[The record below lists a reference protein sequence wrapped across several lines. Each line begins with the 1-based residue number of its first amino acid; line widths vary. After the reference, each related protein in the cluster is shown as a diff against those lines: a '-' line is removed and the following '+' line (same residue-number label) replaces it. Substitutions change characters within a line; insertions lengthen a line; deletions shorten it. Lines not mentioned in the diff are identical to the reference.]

1 MTPTAPATPSAGGR
15 EARSSSVTERLA
27 VWTSHRSGLA
37 LAGWAVALMAAIAMT
52 AAFVGD
58 ALSGDE
64 EITSNTESRRADQLQ
79 AQRLVDGSPDAT
91 EVVVVRSA
99 TATVEQPRFRRRVET
114 LAAKLL
120 QAGAIRVSTFYDTG
134 DRRLVSRDE
143 HASGML
149 VALGR
154 DGEDKAEDAVDAV
167 RRADG
172 QAGFDVAI
180 TGEFTLDGDFAAL
193 AEEDLRNGE
202 LGFGLPVALLVL
214 LLVFGSVVAGLI
226 PLLLAVVS
234 ITVALALVALVGQA
248 FPLSVFATNMLT
260 GMGLALGI
268 DYSLFILSRYREERQ
283 RGRERADAIAA
294 TGATASRAVLFSGIA
309 FTLAMLGL
317 LLVPS
322 TIMRSLAVGA
332 ITAALVSVAAA
343 LTLMPALLG
352 LLGDRVDA
360 LRIPVFGQGARQPE
374 SRFWARIVRGVTRRP
389 RLGLVPVTVALL
401 ALAVP
406 VLSMRSGEAGVQTLP
421 DRLTAKQGYLALNAA
436 FPGETTEPVE
446 IVVDGDAGSP
456 AVRAGIARLT
466 REIAGSELFGPPE
479 TETSRT
485 GDLTVLT
492 VPIQGDPLSA
502 QALDAVRD
510 LRSEQLPAAFPDTE
524 VLVAGDTAES
534 IDASDTMNR
543 WLPIVLAFVLGL
555 SFALLTI
562 AFRSL
567 VAAAKAIAVNL
578 LSVGAAYG
586 LLVLVFQEG
595 IGNELFGF
603 PQVDAIEAWV
613 PLFLF
618 AVLFGLSMDYHV
630 FLLSRIR
637 ERYGQTRDNTD
648 AIVHGVASTG
658 RIITGA
664 ALIIIAVFS
673 GFARGELVMFEQMG
687 FGVALALLLD
697 ATVVRLIL
705 VPAAMQLLGDRNWYL
720 PSWLRW
726 LPDIHVEGDARKPR
740 ARPPAPALDST
751 HAVSTNDV

>member
-1 MTPTAPATPSAGGR
+1 M
-15 EARSSSVTERLA
+15 TERVA
-27 VWTSHRSGLA
+27 IWTSHRPRLTLIGWALA
-37 LAGWAVALMAAIAMT
+37 LVAAIAIS
-52 AAFVGD
+52 AAFLGD

-64 EITSNTESRRADQLQ
+64 EVTGDTESRRADRLQ
-79 AQRLVDGSPDAT
+79 AQRLADGSPDAT
-91 EVVVVRSA
+91 EVVVLRSA
-99 TATVEQPRFRRRVET
+99 TATVDQPRFQRRVET
-114 LAAKLL
+114 VAEAV
-120 QAGAIRVSTFYDTG
+120 QRTGAVQVTTFYDTG

-154 DGEDKAEDAVDAV
+154 DAEDDIENAVDAV
-167 RRADG
+167 RQADG
-172 QAGFDVAI
+172 QGGFDVAI
-180 TGEFTLDGDFAAL
+180 TGEFTLDGDFSTL

-202 LGFGLPVALLVL
+202 LGFGLPAALIVL
-214 LLVFGSVVAGLI
+214 LIVFGSVVAGLI
-226 PLLLAVVS
+226 PVLLAVVS
-234 ITVALALVALVGQA
+234 ITVALALTALVGQA
-248 FPLSVFATNMLT
+248 FALSVFATNMLT

-283 RGRERADAIAA
+283 RGRARADAIAA
-294 TGATASRAVLFSGIA
+294 AGATASRAVLFSGIA

-332 ITAALVSVAAA
+332 IAAALVSVAAA

-360 LRIPVFGQGARQPE
+360 LRIPVLGRSARRPE
-374 SRFWARIVRGVTRRP
+374 SRFWARIVRGVTARP
-389 RLGLVPVTVALL
+389 LLGLVLVTAALL
-401 ALAVP
+401 GLAMP
-406 VLSMRSGEAGVQTLP
+406 VLSMRDGEAGVETLP
-421 DRLTAKQGYLALNAA
+421 DRLAAKQGYLALNAA
-436 FPGETTEPVE
+436 FPGETTDPVE

-456 AVRAGIARLT
+456 AVRDGIARLT
-466 REIAGSELFGPPE
+466 HELARSKLFGPPQKE
-479 TETSRT
+479 TNRT

-502 QALDAVRD
+502 QALDAVRE

-673 GFARGELVMFEQMG
+673 GFARGDLVMFEQMG

-697 ATVVRLIL
+697 ATVVRLVL
-705 VPAAMQLLGDRNWYL
+705 VPAAMQVLGDRNWYL

-726 LPDIHVEGDARKPR
+726 LPDIHVEGDARKPPR
-740 ARPPAPALDST
+740 PRPPAPALDSS